1 LPAPH
6 HSAAMSR
13 WATFSLVL
21 LLCLSPGAVDLT
33 SEPPASVA
41 PCVPCHSRP
50 GSDQVGEW
58 LASPYSQAEG
68 GRGCVGCH
76 GSRCSGIRDRK
87 APSAGAP
94 GRLTVTA
101 VCSGEAVEAEVVL
114 ANLGA
119 GHDLP
124 SASPHRTLLLEVS
137 ARREDGL
144 SLSNLGAQRSRIQL
158 SRLAPFATDVSR
170 HRFVSAGRHAA
181 HITARLLLSRSGILS
196 EIDSTTTRCRVS
208 GATP

>member
-1 LPAPH
+1 
-6 HSAAMSR
+6 MSHR
-13 WATFSLVL
+13 ATFSLVL
-21 LLCLSPGAVDLT
+21 LLCLSPGAVDL
-33 SEPPASVA
+33 SSGPPDSVA

-50 GSDQVGEW
+50 GNDQVGEW

-68 GRGCVGCH
+68 GRGCVDCH
-76 GSRCSGIRDRK
+76 GSRCSGSRGGE
-87 APSAGAP
+87 ATSAGTA

-101 VCSGEAVEAEVVL
+101 VCSEDAVEAEVVV

-124 SASPHRTLLLEVS
+124 SASPDRILLLEVS

-158 SRLAPFATDVSR
+158 TRLAPFETDVSR
-170 HRFVSAGRHAA
+170 HRFVSAGRHSA
-181 HITARLLLSRSGILS
+181 HITARLVLSRSGILS
-196 EIDSTTTRCRVS
+196 EIASTTTRCRVYR
-208 GATP
+208 ATP